1 MKIFSH
7 SLIFDSKGTTADRA
21 SDDRY
26 FPAID
31 GLRAIA
37 VLMVLVF
44 HFDLLELSQGGFT
57 GVDVFFVISGFLITS
72 IISRQINADSFS
84 LGSFY
89 LNRIRRLAPALL
101 ATLLIV
107 FLAGLVCLYPSNLI
121 ELSKQAIVAQ
131 TYVANIYY
139 WRTVNYFGLDSSSAF
154 LLHTWSLAVE
164 EQFYLIYPL
173 FLILIYRYARRHIW
187 QIILAIFFL
196 SFFLNVLF
204 VQLKP
209 EATFYLLPTR
219 AWELLLGA
227 LIVGLRARFTLRPLA
242 SQIAGVIGIGLIAWS
257 LLGYQ
262 KAFYFPG
269 YFALLPTIGAAL
281 VILASTGQTTY
292 FSSCMSNAAAAYIG
306 KISYPLYLVHWP
318 VHIFAARLMAESYN
332 KPAKWFAFALSLA
345 IASAIFHMVEEPVR
359 TSRILRSARSLG
371 TGYLAAL
378 AATAIICFWIYAGNG
393 LPQRYAP
400 EAIKLAGFAADKTG
414 ELPCQ
419 FKSGKIDLASFCKIG
434 AADTK
439 PTWLIYGDSHAW
451 AAYGAF
457 DKWLNTR
464 GESAFFIFRHSCPP
478 LQGIHLVHN
487 RGCFEFNNEVLEFLN
502 RSPEIKNTLLV
513 STWLQAREGFLTT
526 SETVSLPKEE
536 AIALFKRQFP
546 ATVAHLRRMGLRV
559 VIWEPL
565 PGAKQSVPEALA
577 KAYPNKPLTESLE
590 FTSQQYRSKFDYFFD
605 VLEQS
610 EPSIEATV
618 SPSRALCRTGSCSA
632 TIEGRPAYFDNSH
645 LAASTS
651 EFWSQLLT
659 ISVSPQ

>member
-1 MKIFSH
+1 MKTFSR
-7 SLIFDSKGTTADRA
+7 SFIFDSKPMPADRER
-21 SDDRY
+21 DDRY

-31 GLRAIA
+31 GLRGIA

-44 HFDLLELSQGGFT
+44 HFDLLESVHGGFT

-72 IISRQINADSFS
+72 IITRQINAGSFH
-84 LGSFY
+84 LGRFY

-101 ATLLIV
+101 ATLFIV
-107 FLAGLVCLYPSNLI
+107 ILAGFVWLYPSSLI
-121 ELSKQAIVAQ
+121 ELSKQAFVAQ

-139 WRTVNYFGLDSSSAF
+139 WRTVNYFGIDSSSAF

-173 FLILIYRYARRHIW
+173 FLIVAYRYARRYVW
-187 QIILAIFFL
+187 QIILSIFIL
-196 SFFLNVLF
+196 SFCLNISF
-204 VQLKP
+204 VQVKP

-227 LIVGLRARFTLRPLA
+227 LIVWLRTRFMFRPLV
-242 SQIAGVIGIGLIAWS
+242 SQIAGFIGVGLIAWG

-281 VILASTGQTTY
+281 VILASTGQTTL
-292 FSSCMSNAAAAYIG
+292 FSTCMSNAAATYIG

-345 IASAIFHMVEEPVR
+345 IASLIFHMVEEPVR
-359 TSRILRSARSLG
+359 TNRILRSARSLR
-371 TGYLAAL
+371 TGYLAGIS
-378 AATAIICFWIYAGNG
+378 ATAIVCFCIYAGNG

-414 ELPCQ
+414 ELTCQ
-419 FKSGKIDLASFCKIG
+419 FKTGKIDLANFCRIG

-457 DKWLNTR
+457 DKWLSAS
-464 GESAFFIFRHSCPP
+464 GQSAFFIFRHSCPP

-487 RGCFEFNNEVLEFLN
+487 PGCFEFNNEVLDFLN
-502 RSPEIKNTLLV
+502 RSPEIKNILLV
-513 STWLQAREGFLTT
+513 STWLQARGGFLTT
-526 SETVSLPKEE
+526 SETMTLPRVES
-536 AIALFKRQFP
+536 IALFKRQFL
-546 ATVAHLRRMGLRV
+546 ATVANLKQMGMRV
-559 VIWEPL
+559 VIWEPV
-565 PGAKQSVPEALA
+565 PGAKQNVPEALA
-577 KAYPNKPLTESLE
+577 KAYPKRPLPQSLE
-590 FTSQQYRSKFDYFFD
+590 FTSQQYQSTFDFFFEA
-605 VLEQS
+605 LEQS
-610 EPSIEATV
+610 RPQIDATV
-618 SPSRALCRTGSCSA
+618 SPSKVLCLTGSCSA

-645 LAASTS
+645 LAASAS
-651 EFWSQLLT
+651 EFWSRFLT
-659 ISVSPQ
+659 ISIPPQ

>member
-1 MKIFSH
+1 MKTPFH
-7 SLIFDSKGTTADRA
+7 SFILDSKTANREADN
-21 SDDRY
+21 RY

-44 HFDLLELSQGGFT
+44 HFDLLESGHGGFT

-72 IISRQINADSFS
+72 IISRQINTGSFH
-84 LGSFY
+84 LGRFY

-101 ATLLIV
+101 ATLFIV
-107 FLAGLVCLYPSNLI
+107 ILAGFVWLYPSSLI
-121 ELSKQAIVAQ
+121 ELSKQAFVAQ
-131 TYVANIYY
+131 TYIANIYY

-173 FLILIYRYARRHIW
+173 FLIVAYRYARRHVW
-187 QIILAIFFL
+187 QIIFAICIL
-196 SFFLNVLF
+196 SFCLNILF
-204 VQLKP
+204 VQIKP

-227 LIVGLRARFTLRPLA
+227 LIVWLRARFSLRPLA
-242 SQIAGVIGIGLIAWS
+242 SQIAGFTGISLIVWG

-281 VILASTGQTTY
+281 VILASTGQTTL
-292 FSSCMSNAAAAYIG
+292 FSTCMSNAAATYIG

-318 VHIFAARLMAESYN
+318 INIFAARLMAENYY

-359 TSRILRSARSLG
+359 TSRTLRSARSLR
-371 TGYLAAL
+371 TGYLAGI
-378 AATAIICFWIYAGNG
+378 AATAIVCFCIYAWNG

-400 EAIKLAGFAADKTG
+400 EAIKLAGFAADKTE

-419 FKSGKIDLASFCKIG
+419 FKAGKIDLASFCRIG
-434 AADTK
+434 AAATK

-457 DKWLNTR
+457 DKWLNST
-464 GESAFFIFRHSCPP
+464 GQSAFFIFRHSCPP

-487 RGCFEFNNEVLEFLN
+487 GGCFEFNNGVIDFLS

-513 STWLQAREGFLTT
+513 STWRQAREGFLTT
-526 SETVSLPKEE
+526 SETITLPREE
-536 AIALFKRQFP
+536 SIALFKRQFP
-546 ATVAHLRRMGLRV
+546 ATVAHLKKMGLRV
-559 VIWEPL
+559 VIWEPV
-565 PGAKQSVPEALA
+565 PGAKQNVPEALA
-577 KAYPNKPLTESLE
+577 KAYPNRPPHQSLE
-590 FTSQQYRSKFDYFFD
+590 FTSQQYRSTFDFFFEA
-605 VLEQS
+605 LEQS
-610 EPSIEATV
+610 RPQIDATL
-618 SPSRALCRTGSCSA
+618 SPSKALCQTGSCSA
-632 TIEGRPAYFDNSH
+632 TIEGQPAYFDNNH
-645 LAASTS
+645 LAASAS
-651 EFWSQLLT
+651 EFWSRFLM
-659 ISVSPQ
+659 ISISPQ